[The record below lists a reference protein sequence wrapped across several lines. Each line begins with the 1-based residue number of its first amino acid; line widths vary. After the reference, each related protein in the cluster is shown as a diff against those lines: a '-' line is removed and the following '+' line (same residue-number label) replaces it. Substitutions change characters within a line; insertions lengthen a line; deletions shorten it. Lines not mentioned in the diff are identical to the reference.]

1 MDPRLK
7 DVSAFQGFNKHNG
20 IEVVDWQ
27 DGSGSVTLTP
37 SSDHTN
43 PAGLIHGGVLMT
55 MLDVVMALTGSY
67 DPPPLKLMPGLTLT
81 LNTQFITAARP
92 DDGTL
97 IASATKTG
105 GGKNIFFSEGEV
117 RTEDGKL
124 IATATG
130 VFKKGRQP
138 EANKA

>member
-27 DGSGSVTLTP
+27 DGSGRVTLTT

-97 IASATKTG
+97 IATATKTG

>member
-1 MDPRLK
+1 
-7 DVSAFQGFNKHNG
+7 
-20 IEVVDWQ
+20 
-27 DGSGSVTLTP
+27 
-37 SSDHTN
+37 
-43 PAGLIHGGVLMT
+43 
-55 MLDVVMALTGSY
+55 LTGSY

-92 DDGTL
+92 DDGML
-97 IASATKTG
+97 IATATKTG

-117 RTEDGKL
+117 RTKDGKL

-138 EANKA
+138 EATKA